1 MTSETLELK
10 IISDARG
17 SEAALNGLSNG
28 LNRVADSIDKAS
40 GSMKSMGD
48 NTRKTKDA
56 IKKATAAVKEQTG
69 AFGKLAASL
78 KRIAFYRAIRS
89 ALKAVTQGIKEGIN
103 NLVLYSSAMNSLDS
117 ASASN
122 SMNEFATMALYVK
135 NSVATALM
143 PILTM
148 LVPVIW
154 RITDAFVTA
163 VNAINEFFHA
173 ITGLGG
179 GKFTKANKYAVDY
192 ADSLKKAGG
201 AAKELKKQ
209 VFGFDELNIF
219 NKPSAGG
226 GGGGDG
232 LDATEM
238 FKEANVRED
247 WANLR
252 KKIKAELDA
261 IEIIVGA
268 ALLAVGAILALSG
281 INPALGI
288 ALMGA
293 GAASIAAGILNW
305 DGTDANIKDALV
317 KITGT
322 VGGMLLAL
330 GAILLLSSANPP
342 LGIGLIAAGAVAL
355 ASAIGIN
362 WDLMGNT
369 IDEKM
374 GFIAAVVG
382 GAFLALGAILA
393 ISGAN
398 IPLGIGLMLVGA
410 ASLATGVGMNDTLK
424 NLIAQNIGLVEALVG
439 GAFLFLGVIALCSG
453 HIPLGIPLIIAGA
466 YLLGKGEKDLNDTL
480 RQKIGSK
487 LQTIKELVLTGMAVI
502 GGVLL
507 FVNPALGI
515 PLLISALA
523 LSAMDLDWDYLYNK
537 ISTKWAAI
545 KGKLATIKSDIAGF
559 VESIKNFF
567 KDLFGLNGS
576 LRVDN
581 PSKGQN
587 PWGFERR
594 ASGGWVESGTMFLAG
609 EAGPELVGQ
618 VNGRTNVT
626 NQEQFTAGMV
636 DIMDNTNTV
645 IMQAAQ
651 ALIQAIQSKPVPSIR
666 IGDRDIV
673 SAYDRGK
680 TLAGGAL
687 VE

>member
-1 MTSETLELK
+1 MRVEVLSADITASVN
-10 IISDARG
+10 SAV
-17 SEAALNGLSNG
+17 AALNDFAGALGNVRNEAQATSKTVKDIGGN
-28 LNRVADSIDKAS
+28 LK
-40 GSMKSMGD
+40 
-48 NTRKTKDA
+48 KTKDEV
-56 IKKATAAVKEQTG
+56 KRVTAAVKEQAG
-69 AFGKLAASL
+69 AFGKLASSL

-89 ALKAVTQGIKEGIN
+89 ALKAVTQGIREGIN
-103 NLVLYSSAMNSLDS
+103 NLVLYSAAMNSLDS

-154 RITDAFVTA
+154 RITDAFVSA

-219 NKPSAGG
+219 NKPSSGGSGG
-226 GGGGDG
+226 GGG

-238 FKEANVRED
+238 FKEANVREN

-293 GAASIAAGILNW
+293 GAASIAAGMLNW
-305 DGTDANIKDALV
+305 DGTDTNIKNALV

-330 GAILLLSSANPP
+330 GAILLLSGANPP
-342 LGIGLIAAGAVAL
+342 LGIGLVAAGAVAL
-355 ASAIGIN
+355 ASSIGIN

-410 ASLATGVGMNDTLK
+410 ASLASGVGMNDTLK

-487 LQTIKELVLTGMAVI
+487 LQTIKELVLKGMAVI

-515 PLLISALA
+515 PLLISSLA

-545 KGKLATIKSDIAGF
+545 KGKLATIKSDISGF

-567 KDLFGLNGS
+567 KELFGLNGS
-576 LRVDN
+576 LKVDK
-581 PSKGQN
+581 PSQGQN

-594 ASGGWVESGTMFLAG
+594 ASGGWVESGTIFLAG

-673 SAYDRGK
+673 SMYDRGK